1 MGKILVIYGPTAT
14 GKTANYLFDK
24 TPNFCNTVIT
34 MIKRN
39 TAVVSLSLPQQVLED
54 LNRWAKLERKSKS
67 ELIRSILKWY
77 KLWKFKR
84 DFKELRKLGEE
95 TRRKFGFKTE
105 DDLYEYIH
113 GD

>member
-1 MGKILVIYGPTAT
+1 MTI
-14 GKTANYLFDK
+14 DK
-24 TPNFCNTVIT
+24 APNFCNTVIT

-39 TAVVSLSLPQQVLED
+39 TAVVSFSLPQQVLSD

-77 KLWKFKR
+77 KLWKFRR
-84 DFKELRKLGEE
+84 DWKELRKLGEE

-105 DDLYEYIH
+105 EELYEYIH